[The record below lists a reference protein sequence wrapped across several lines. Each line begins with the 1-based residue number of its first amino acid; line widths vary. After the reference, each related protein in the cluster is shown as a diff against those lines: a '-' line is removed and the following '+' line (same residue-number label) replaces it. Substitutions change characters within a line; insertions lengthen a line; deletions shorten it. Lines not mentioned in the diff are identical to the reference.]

1 VEDKGMK
8 FEEVLPDFRAGK
20 RIEITGVQGKYHKD
34 ISRGCELSIDLILS
48 GDFEIVKEKVKKTL
62 WVNVFQGS
70 LGFVTDGIHDS
81 RVDAALTSCQFDMP
95 HLGIYSIEVEVEE

>member
-1 VEDKGMK
+1 MK
-8 FEEVLPDFRAGK
+8 FEEVLPALREGK
-20 RIEITGVQGKYHKD
+20 RVRRKAWEAKDYVSITSAFEISDGALLKD
-34 ISRGCELSIDLILS
+34 DW
-48 GDFEIVKEKVKKTL
+48 EIVKEKVKKTV

-70 LGFVTDGIHDS
+70 FGFVTDGIHDS

>member
-1 VEDKGMK
+1 MK

-20 RIEITGVQGKYHKD
+20 RIEIENTPGKYHKD

-48 GDFEIVKEKVKKTL
+48 NNWKIAKEKVKKTV

-70 LGFVTDGIHDS
+70 FGFVTDGIHDS
-81 RVDAALTSCQFDMP
+81 RVDAALTSCQFAMP